1 MNKLNRRQFLQVS
14 VAPGIAMALGSS
26 KNSPGAQKS
35 SKKSTKSKRPNILW
49 ICTDQQRW
57 DTIGALGNNCIHTLN
72 IDRIVNEGVAFDH
85 AFCTSPICTPSRAGF
100 LTGMYPCAV
109 KACKNGAESWAE
121 QAPLVTKLF
130 RDRGYVCGLSGKL
143 HLASAMKND
152 RETRPR
158 DDGYSVFHYSHSPH
172 QGGKKN
178 DYLVW
183 LEKRGYSYKGLQK
196 LDGQAHARLH
206 QTTWC
211 TDSAIDF
218 IRAHKAQPWLFSIN
232 IYDPHG
238 PFNAPPSYVSRYD
251 TSSLPG
257 PAFTESDIEEK
268 GRFNGIMF
276 QKNPRYYSD
285 SDAKQHQ
292 ADYWAQID
300 LIDENVGRLLSA
312 LEETGQDKSTVIIF
326 TSDGGDM
333 CGDHGMRAKGCRFY
347 EGLIRVPLIFWF
359 PRRFRKGLV
368 SKALVE
374 LTDIAP
380 TLLDTVGEQIPSH
393 MQGRSL
399 LPILEG
405 EANPDTHREFVRSEF
420 YDALDPKELPPAFAT
435 MIRTRDFKLVV
446 YHGHALGELFNLSK
460 DPKEFDNLWDQPDYE
475 EKRLVLLKRC
485 FDSTIYACSPQMPL
499 LELQSEASAIAGLQE
514 GESARNVG
522 RISTGGTRWETVF
535 ESDSYNMVVD
545 HMGESSALF
554 DLSKDSGK
562 KSNVWGDARYRK
574 VHFDL
579 LKKCFDAT
587 VFAIDTGPPRVGRY

>member
-1 MNKLNRRQFLQVS
+1 MNKLNRRRFLYLGAAPS
-14 VAPGIAMALGSS
+14 VAMVWGLAKSLFGVQQSS
-26 KNSPGAQKS
+26 RI
-35 SKKSTKSKRPNILW
+35 STKSERPNILW

-57 DTIGALGNNCIHTLN
+57 DTIGALGNNHVHTPN
-72 IDRIVNEGVAFDH
+72 IDRLVNEGVAFDH

-121 QAPLVTKLF
+121 QAPLVTKLI
-130 RDRGYVCGLSGKL
+130 RDMGYICGLSGKL

-152 RETRPR
+152 RETRPE

-172 QGGKKN
+172 QGGRKN

-183 LEKRGYSYKGLQK
+183 LQKHGYSYKGLQK

-211 TDSAIDF
+211 TDRAIDF
-218 IRAHKAQPWLFSIN
+218 IRVHKAQPWLFSLN
-232 IYDPHG
+232 IYDPHP
-238 PFNAPPSYVSRYD
+238 PFNPPRSYVSRYD

-257 PAFTESDIEEK
+257 PALTESDIVEK
-268 GRFNGIMF
+268 SRLNGIVT
-276 QKNPRYYSD
+276 QKKPSHYSE

-292 ADYWAQID
+292 TDYWAQID
-300 LIDENVGRLLSA
+300 LIDENVGRLLST

-326 TSDGGDM
+326 TSDHGDM

-359 PRRFRKGLV
+359 PQRFRKDLV

-380 TLLDTVGEQIPSH
+380 TLLDIVGEQIPSH

-405 EANPDTHREFVRSEF
+405 RTNPNIHREFVRSEF
-420 YDALDPKELPPAFAT
+420 YDTLDPGGLPPALAT

-446 YHGHALGELFNLSK
+446 YHGHAIGELFNLSK
-460 DPKEFDNLWDQPDYE
+460 DPNEFDNLWNQQDYGD
-475 EKRLVLLKRC
+475 KRFELLKRC
-485 FDSTIYACSPQMPL
+485 FDATILACSSQMPL
-499 LELQSEASAIAGLQE
+499 LESQSDAYPTAGLQE
-514 GESARNVG
+514 GETVRSVG
-522 RISTGGTRWETVF
+522 HISTERSRWKTVF
-535 ESDSYNMVVD
+535 ESDRYNMVVD
-545 HMGESSALF
+545 HTAENSALF

-562 KSNVWGDARYRK
+562 KLNIWNDARYRK
-574 VHFDL
+574 ISFDL

-587 VFAIDTGPPRVGRY
+587 VLAIDTGPQRVGRY